1 MDINLMITSFP
12 KLLDATVVTVKL
24 LSLSLFFGLFIGL
37 LFAILR
43 LSKNKIINKFAYGYS
58 YVFRGTPLLVQIFI
72 IYFGLGNIEY
82 FRSTFLWVVF
92 KEPYWCA
99 IIAFA
104 LNTGAYTSEILRSA
118 FQTIK
123 PGFIEAGK
131 SLGISNKIIF
141 YKIQIPIA
149 IRQSLPA
156 YGNEIILM
164 MKGTSLA
171 STVTLMDFDLMI
183 NSLPKLLGATVVT
196 LKLLS
201 ASLFFGLFIGL
212 LFAVL
217 RLNKNKIINK
227 FAYTYSYVF
236 RGTPLLVQ
244 IFIIYFGL
252 GQIEYF
258 RSTFLWVVFKEP
270 YWCAII
276 AFALNTGAYTSEILR
291 SAFQTIKPGLI
302 EAGKSLGISNKIIF
316 YKIQIP
322 IAIRQSLPAYGNEII
337 LMMKGTSLASTVTL
351 MDLTGVAKYIIST
364 TFKPIE
370 VFIVAGGI
378 YLFMTFI
385 IHNVIKFLEKKY
397 SFN

>member
-1 MDINLMITSFP
+1 MDLELMINSFP
-12 KLLDATVVTVKL
+12 KLLSAALITLKL
-24 LSLSLFFGLFIGL
+24 LSVSLIIGL
-37 LFAILR
+37 LIGLFFAILR
-43 LSKNKIINKFAYGYS
+43 LNKNMLINKFAYGYS
-58 YVFRGTPLLVQIFI
+58 YIFRGTPLLVQIFI
-72 IYFGLGNIEY
+72 IYFGLGQIEY
-82 FRSTFLWVVF
+82 LRSTILWVIL

-123 PGFIEAGK
+123 PGIIEAGK
-131 SLGISNKIIF
+131 SLGISNKVIF

-171 STVTLMDFDLMI
+171 STVTI
-183 NSLPKLLGATVVT
+183 
-196 LKLLS
+196 
-201 ASLFFGLFIGL
+201 
-212 LFAVL
+212 
-217 RLNKNKIINK
+217 
-227 FAYTYSYVF
+227 
-236 RGTPLLVQ
+236 
-244 IFIIYFGL
+244 
-252 GQIEYF
+252 
-258 RSTFLWVVFKEP
+258 
-270 YWCAII
+270 
-276 AFALNTGAYTSEILR
+276 
-291 SAFQTIKPGLI
+291 
-302 EAGKSLGISNKIIF
+302 
-316 YKIQIP
+316 
-322 IAIRQSLPAYGNEII
+322 
-337 LMMKGTSLASTVTL
+337 

-385 IHNVIKFLEKKY
+385 IHNVIKYLEKKY

>member
-1 MDINLMITSFP
+1 MDLELMVNSFP
-12 KLLDATVVTVKL
+12 KLLSAAVITLKL
-24 LSLSLFFGLFIGL
+24 LSVSLIIGLFIGL
-37 LFAILR
+37 FFAILR
-43 LSKNKIINKFAYGYS
+43 LNKNIFINKFAYGYS

-72 IYFGLGNIEY
+72 IYFGLGQIEY
-82 FRSTFLWVVF
+82 LRSTVLWVIL

-123 PGFIEAGK
+123 PGIIEAGK
-131 SLGISNKIIF
+131 SLGISNKVIF

-171 STVTLMDFDLMI
+171 STVTI
-183 NSLPKLLGATVVT
+183 
-196 LKLLS
+196 
-201 ASLFFGLFIGL
+201 
-212 LFAVL
+212 
-217 RLNKNKIINK
+217 
-227 FAYTYSYVF
+227 
-236 RGTPLLVQ
+236 
-244 IFIIYFGL
+244 
-252 GQIEYF
+252 
-258 RSTFLWVVFKEP
+258 
-270 YWCAII
+270 
-276 AFALNTGAYTSEILR
+276 
-291 SAFQTIKPGLI
+291 
-302 EAGKSLGISNKIIF
+302 
-316 YKIQIP
+316 
-322 IAIRQSLPAYGNEII
+322 
-337 LMMKGTSLASTVTL
+337 

>member
-1 MDINLMITSFP
+1 MDLELMINSLP
-12 KLLDATVVTVKL
+12 KLLSAAVITLKL
-24 LSLSLFFGLFIGL
+24 LSVSLIIGLFIGL
-37 LFAILR
+37 FFAILR
-43 LSKNKIINKFAYGYS
+43 LNKNIFINRFAYGYS

-72 IYFGLGNIEY
+72 IYFGLGQIEY
-82 FRSTFLWVVF
+82 LRSTVLWIIL

-123 PGFIEAGK
+123 PGIIEAGK
-131 SLGISNKIIF
+131 SLGISNKVIF

-171 STVTLMDFDLMI
+171 STVTI
-183 NSLPKLLGATVVT
+183 
-196 LKLLS
+196 
-201 ASLFFGLFIGL
+201 
-212 LFAVL
+212 
-217 RLNKNKIINK
+217 
-227 FAYTYSYVF
+227 
-236 RGTPLLVQ
+236 
-244 IFIIYFGL
+244 
-252 GQIEYF
+252 
-258 RSTFLWVVFKEP
+258 
-270 YWCAII
+270 
-276 AFALNTGAYTSEILR
+276 
-291 SAFQTIKPGLI
+291 
-302 EAGKSLGISNKIIF
+302 
-316 YKIQIP
+316 
-322 IAIRQSLPAYGNEII
+322 
-337 LMMKGTSLASTVTL
+337 

-385 IHNVIKFLEKKY
+385 IHNIIKFLEKKY

>member
-1 MDINLMITSFP
+1 MDFELMVVSFP
-12 KLLDATVVTVKL
+12 KLLNAALITLKL
-24 LSLSLFFGLFIGL
+24 LSVSLIIGLFIGL

-43 LSKNKIINKFAYGYS
+43 LNKNIFINKFAYGYS
-58 YVFRGTPLLVQIFI
+58 YLFRGTPLLVQIFI
-72 IYFGLGNIEY
+72 IYFGLGQIEY
-82 FRSTFLWVVF
+82 LRSTVLWTVL

-123 PGFIEAGK
+123 PGIIEAGK
-131 SLGISNKIIF
+131 SLGIPNKIIF

-171 STVTLMDFDLMI
+171 STVTI
-183 NSLPKLLGATVVT
+183 
-196 LKLLS
+196 
-201 ASLFFGLFIGL
+201 
-212 LFAVL
+212 
-217 RLNKNKIINK
+217 
-227 FAYTYSYVF
+227 
-236 RGTPLLVQ
+236 
-244 IFIIYFGL
+244 
-252 GQIEYF
+252 
-258 RSTFLWVVFKEP
+258 
-270 YWCAII
+270 
-276 AFALNTGAYTSEILR
+276 
-291 SAFQTIKPGLI
+291 
-302 EAGKSLGISNKIIF
+302 
-316 YKIQIP
+316 
-322 IAIRQSLPAYGNEII
+322 
-337 LMMKGTSLASTVTL
+337 

-370 VFIVAGGI
+370 VFIIAGGI

-397 SFN
+397 SFNS

>member
-1 MDINLMITSFP
+1 MITSLP
-12 KLLDATVVTVKL
+12 KLLSAAVITLKL
-24 LSLSLFFGLFIGL
+24 LSVSLFFGLFIGL

-43 LSKNKIINKFAYGYS
+43 LNKNIFINKFAYGYS

-72 IYFGLGNIEY
+72 IYFGLGQIEY
-82 FRSTFLWVVF
+82 LRETFLWVIL

-99 IIAFA
+99 IIAFT

-131 SLGISNKIIF
+131 SLGIS
-141 YKIQIPIA
+141 
-149 IRQSLPA
+149 S
-156 YGNEIILM
+156 
-164 MKGTSLA
+164 
-171 STVTLMDFDLMI
+171 
-183 NSLPKLLGATVVT
+183 
-196 LKLLS
+196 
-201 ASLFFGLFIGL
+201 
-212 LFAVL
+212 
-217 RLNKNKIINK
+217 
-227 FAYTYSYVF
+227 
-236 RGTPLLVQ
+236 
-244 IFIIYFGL
+244 
-252 GQIEYF
+252 
-258 RSTFLWVVFKEP
+258 
-270 YWCAII
+270 
-276 AFALNTGAYTSEILR
+276 
-291 SAFQTIKPGLI
+291 
-302 EAGKSLGISNKIIF
+302 KIIF

-385 IHNVIKFLEKKY
+385 IHNVIKYLEKKY
-397 SFN
+397 SFQQ

>member
-1 MDINLMITSFP
+1 MDLELMINSLP
-12 KLLDATVVTVKL
+12 KLLNATVITLKL
-24 LSLSLFFGLFIGL
+24 LSVSLIIGLFIGL
-37 LFAILR
+37 FFAILR
-43 LSKNKIINKFAYGYS
+43 LNKNIFINRFAYGYS

-72 IYFGLGNIEY
+72 IYFGLGQIEY
-82 FRSTFLWVVF
+82 LRSTVLWVIL

-123 PGFIEAGK
+123 PGIIEAGK
-131 SLGISNKIIF
+131 SLGISNKVIF

-171 STVTLMDFDLMI
+171 STVTIMDH
-183 NSLPKLLGATVVT
+183 
-196 LKLLS
+196 
-201 ASLFFGLFIGL
+201 
-212 LFAVL
+212 
-217 RLNKNKIINK
+217 
-227 FAYTYSYVF
+227 
-236 RGTPLLVQ
+236 
-244 IFIIYFGL
+244 
-252 GQIEYF
+252 
-258 RSTFLWVVFKEP
+258 
-270 YWCAII
+270 
-276 AFALNTGAYTSEILR
+276 
-291 SAFQTIKPGLI
+291 
-302 EAGKSLGISNKIIF
+302 
-316 YKIQIP
+316 
-322 IAIRQSLPAYGNEII
+322 
-337 LMMKGTSLASTVTL
+337 
-351 MDLTGVAKYIIST
+351 TGVAKYIIST

-385 IHNVIKFLEKKY
+385 IHNLIKFLEKKY

>member
-1 MDINLMITSFP
+1 MDLELMANSFP
-12 KLLDATVVTVKL
+12 KLLNAAVITLKL
-24 LSLSLFFGLFIGL
+24 LSASLIIGLFVGL
-37 LFAILR
+37 FFAILR
-43 LSKNKIINKFAYGYS
+43 LNKNIFLNKFAYGYS

-72 IYFGLGNIEY
+72 IYFGLGQIEY
-82 FRSTFLWVVF
+82 LRSTFLWVIL

-123 PGFIEAGK
+123 PGIVEAGR

-171 STVTLMDFDLMI
+171 STVTI
-183 NSLPKLLGATVVT
+183 
-196 LKLLS
+196 
-201 ASLFFGLFIGL
+201 
-212 LFAVL
+212 
-217 RLNKNKIINK
+217 
-227 FAYTYSYVF
+227 
-236 RGTPLLVQ
+236 
-244 IFIIYFGL
+244 
-252 GQIEYF
+252 
-258 RSTFLWVVFKEP
+258 
-270 YWCAII
+270 
-276 AFALNTGAYTSEILR
+276 
-291 SAFQTIKPGLI
+291 
-302 EAGKSLGISNKIIF
+302 
-316 YKIQIP
+316 
-322 IAIRQSLPAYGNEII
+322 
-337 LMMKGTSLASTVTL
+337 

-378 YLFMTFI
+378 YLFMTFV
-385 IHNVIKFLEKKY
+385 IHNFIKFLEKKY

>member
-1 MDINLMITSFP
+1 MDFELMINSFP
-12 KLLDATVVTVKL
+12 KLLNAAVVTLKL
-24 LSLSLFFGLFIGL
+24 LSVSLIVGLFIGL

-43 LSKNKIINKFAYGYS
+43 LNKNIFINKFAYGYS

-72 IYFGLGNIEY
+72 IYFGLGQIESL
-82 FRSTFLWVVF
+82 RSSFLWLIL

-123 PGFIEAGK
+123 PGIIEAGK

-141 YKIQIPIA
+141 YKVQIPIA

-164 MKGTSLA
+164 L
-171 STVTLMDFDLMI
+171 
-183 NSLPKLLGATVVT
+183 
-196 LKLLS
+196 
-201 ASLFFGLFIGL
+201 
-212 LFAVL
+212 
-217 RLNKNKIINK
+217 
-227 FAYTYSYVF
+227 
-236 RGTPLLVQ
+236 
-244 IFIIYFGL
+244 
-252 GQIEYF
+252 
-258 RSTFLWVVFKEP
+258 
-270 YWCAII
+270 
-276 AFALNTGAYTSEILR
+276 
-291 SAFQTIKPGLI
+291 
-302 EAGKSLGISNKIIF
+302 
-316 YKIQIP
+316 
-322 IAIRQSLPAYGNEII
+322 
-337 LMMKGTSLASTVTL
+337 KGTSLASTVTL

-397 SFN
+397 SF